1 MNDYEP
7 AEYQSKNGPKSG
19 MKIRTIFTLL
29 FVAFV
34 GGAIL
39 SIWAAD
45 RLDWFGKK
53 ADNIAIEGTG
63 PATLQTNA
71 ATSARPPFSSNNTV
85 VTPAIGPISDRVEDL
100 EARLSRINSATA
112 TATGNAARAEAML
125 VTYAA
130 RRAIESGEAL
140 GYVENQLRTHFSSEQ
155 PRAVE
160 YIVKSAQNPVTL
172 DLLRGELESQGSYW
186 LVPSGLSA
194 WARFKRELGELFI
207 LRRADSPS
215 PAPARRLVR
224 AQQYAE
230 SGNIKS
236 ALAEIESLPGK
247 MQAQEWVDK
256 AKTYIEV
263 RNALDMIER
272 TALAKPAPVPAVA
285 PQALGPVQVSP
296 AQPVPSGAA
305 AGSNQNDDLAQ

>member
-1 MNDYEP
+1 MNDYDP
-7 AEYQSKNGPKSG
+7 AIRAPKSG
-19 MKIRTIFTLL
+19 MRIRYIFALL

-39 SIWAAD
+39 SVWAAD
-45 RLDWFGKK
+45 RLEWFGTQ
-53 ADNIAIEGTG
+53 ADKTATEGTD
-63 PATLQTNA
+63 AAALQTGA
-71 ATSARPPFSSNNTV
+71 AASAHSPFSSNV
-85 VTPAIGPISDRVEDL
+85 APAIGPMTDRVEDL

-112 TATGNAARAEAML
+112 TATGNAARAEGML

-140 GYVENQLRTHFSSEQ
+140 GYVENQLRTHFSAEQ

-172 DLLRGELESQGSYW
+172 DLLRAELESQGSYW

-194 WARFKRELGELFI
+194 WARFKREFSELFV

-236 ALAEIESLPGK
+236 ALAEVEYLPGK
-247 MQAQEWVDK
+247 MQAQEWMDK
-256 AKTYIEV
+256 AKIYIKV
-263 RNALDMIER
+263 RNALDIIER
-272 TALAKPAPVPAVA
+272 TALAQPAPAPAMT
-285 PQALGPVQVSP
+285 PETLGPVP
-296 AQPVPSGAA
+296 DG
-305 AGSNQNDDLAQ
+305 GQNDTIAQ